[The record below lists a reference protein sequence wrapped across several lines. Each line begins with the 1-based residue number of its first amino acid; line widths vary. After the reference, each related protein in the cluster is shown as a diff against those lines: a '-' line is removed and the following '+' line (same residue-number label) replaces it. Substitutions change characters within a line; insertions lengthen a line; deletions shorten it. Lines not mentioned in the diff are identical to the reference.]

1 MSGINL
7 LTSCGSRCIW
17 IHILVH
23 FPTTI
28 KIWKWHVFAKKSY
41 ENVIISYTSC
51 NWSLSNDQI
60 SSDIMAFSVHTDWT
74 LRLVQGESYSN
85 FLWGVPCVLNC
96 LNVRS
101 CSMNESWLSSQLN
114 GTKTLHRGFAKCA
127 SLTNSVV
134 GEAYAQG
141 LPQMWC
147 ISWLELDYGP
157 RNLAAIFSPLITYI
171 YHISSVISVI
181 SHRNHCRHVSASH
194 SGCRIEVHVQV
205 SGANCLIWRHSEP
218 RK

>member
-1 MSGINL
+1 MARF
-7 LTSCGSRCIW
+7 CKK
-17 IHILVH
+17 IL
-23 FPTTI
+23 
-28 KIWKWHVFAKKSY
+28 WKCDH
-41 ENVIISYTSC
+41 IISLMQLVFVK
-51 NWSLSNDQI
+51 WSNKFRYNGIFSSHWLDVAFGPRRILFKLPLRCPVRPQLSKCA
-60 SSDIMAFSVHTDWT
+60 IMQHEWILTVFT
-74 LRLVQGESYSN
+74 
-85 FLWGVPCVLNC
+85 
-96 LNVRS
+96 
-101 CSMNESWLSSQLN
+101 N
-114 GTKTLHRGFAKCA
+114 GTKTLHCGFANCA